1 MIDTT
6 KMMEMEES
14 LSPIDRLIIIALKS
28 NGKALTT
35 YQVAK
40 QANLAWSTANS
51 HCYKLKSLGL
61 VNMKTVMSS
70 FGQKKVFWS
79 LPE

>member
-1 MIDTT
+1 
-6 KMMEMEES
+6 MEMEDVEH

-28 NGKALTT
+28 NKKPLTT

-40 QANLAWSTANS
+40 QVNLAWSTANS
-51 HCYKLKSLGL
+51 HCYKLKSLGII
-61 VNMKTVMSS
+61 NMKTMKSS

-79 LPE
+79 ISE